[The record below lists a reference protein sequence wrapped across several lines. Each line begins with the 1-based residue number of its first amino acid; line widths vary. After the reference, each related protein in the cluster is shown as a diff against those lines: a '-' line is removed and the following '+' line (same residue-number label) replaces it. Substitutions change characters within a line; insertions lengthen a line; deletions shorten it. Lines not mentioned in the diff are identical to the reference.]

1 VGIGGKQE
9 EDRMIAAKAARFANL
24 LLTGALTGNEL
35 GSWAAIHP
43 ALHELPQQA
52 HVQAEQVLTQR
63 YGKIM
68 PAFMTGAIVSFVPVL
83 SLISNR
89 RSLSF
94 LFGLTGMLCYATML
108 TITITGNIPINRRTL
123 ELDPDTT
130 SREEFLELRAR
141 WERLHTVRNVLNLT
155 GFGLAILG
163 VLASSQGKRTLAI
176 DPLLG
181 ASAR

>member
-1 VGIGGKQE
+1 
-9 EDRMIAAKAARFANL
+9 
-24 LLTGALTGNEL
+24 
-35 GSWAAIHP
+35 
-43 ALHELPQQA
+43 
-52 HVQAEQVLTQR
+52 
-63 YGKIM
+63 
-68 PAFMTGAIVSFVPVL
+68 
-83 SLISNR
+83 
-89 RSLSF
+89 
-94 LFGLTGMLCYATML
+94 ML
-108 TITITGNIPINRRTL
+108 TITITGSIPINRRTL

-163 VLASSQGKRTLAI
+163 VLASSQGKRTLTI